1 MKPCGS
7 GSDSLAAADREAS
20 RIHPAGWPPTGPPI
34 DSLASQVCSVNTPL
48 PSALFDLLSN
58 TAADQG
64 IAAMLTALGDELTRE
79 RRWHALFDLRL
90 MQARLA
96 EGLPVVGDA
105 GTLAPAV
112 RDAFEER
119 SRQACLEV
127 GWPLLDDGQVAAAWM
142 YLRASAELEEVATR
156 LEHVA
161 STLDSRTDDE
171 DARRLLEELVHVAL
185 WEAVNP
191 PLGLTLLLAHNGTC
205 NTITA
210 YDQSVSRLP
219 PARQAAAA
227 RVLVEH
233 LTSELIANLQSDLS
247 RRGVDSTG
255 IDTLPGMLAAAGDP
269 SQCLGPHVDVSHL
282 HSVLR
287 FARVCSDPETLTKS
301 LELARYAD
309 RLPEELRYPGD
320 GPFTELAKASRLFYA
335 ACLGDEIEAATAFFS
350 EKAGL
355 TAGCEPGAPRG
366 PLEQLAVEYLIVL
379 LSRGGQPAKALRIA
393 LAYLPRGGEQAATT
407 GLVPPVVEL
416 AAAAEAITPGSM
428 QQLLDACRER
438 ADAVTFAQALAVRAG
453 SGTS

>member
-1 MKPCGS
+1 MLAHPHPLLKVS
-7 GSDSLAAADREAS
+7 SLNAS
-20 RIHPAGWPPTGPPI
+20 LPT
-34 DSLASQVCSVNTPL
+34 
-48 PSALFDLLSN
+48 ALFDQLSS
-58 TAADQG
+58 TASHQG
-64 IAAMLTALGDELTRE
+64 IPAMLAALGDELTRE

-90 MQARLA
+90 IQARLA

-105 GTLAPAV
+105 GGLPTEV

-142 YLRASAELEEVATR
+142 YLRASAELDEVATR
-156 LEHVA
+156 LEQVA
-161 STLDSRTDDE
+161 ATLDSRTDDE
-171 DARRLLEELVHVAL
+171 DARRLLEELMHVAL

-191 PLGLTLLLAHNGTC
+191 PLGLKLLLAHNGTC

-219 PARQAAAA
+219 PARQAPAA
-227 RVLVEH
+227 RVLVDH

-247 RRGVDSTG
+247 RRGIDTTG
-255 IDTLPGMLAAAGDP
+255 IDTLPSLLAIAGDP
-269 SQCLGPHVDVSHL
+269 SQPLGPHVDVSHL

-287 FARVCSDPETLTKS
+287 FARVCSDAETLAKS

-320 GPFTELAKASRLFYA
+320 GPFTELAKASRLFFA
-335 ACLGDEIEAATAFFS
+335 GCLGEEVEAATAFFS
-350 EKAGL
+350 EKAGI
-355 TAGCEPGAPRG
+355 TAGSEGREHATARG

-379 LSRGGQPAKALRIA
+379 LARGGRQVEALHIA
-393 LAYLPRGGEQAATT
+393 LASLPRGGEQAATT

-438 ADAVTFAQALAVRAG
+438 ADAVTFAQALAVCDAAH
-453 SGTS
+453 TS

>member
-1 MKPCGS
+1 M
-7 GSDSLAAADREAS
+7 
-20 RIHPAGWPPTGPPI
+20 
-34 DSLASQVCSVNTPL
+34 
-48 PSALFDLLSN
+48 LS
-58 TAADQG
+58 
-64 IAAMLTALGDELTRE
+64 ALGDELSRE

-90 MQARLA
+90 MQARRA
-96 EGLPVVGDA
+96 EGLPVAGDA
-105 GTLAPAV
+105 GTLTPAV

-127 GWPLLDDGQVAAAWM
+127 GWPLLDEGQVAAAWM
-142 YLRASAELEEVATR
+142 YLRASAELDEVAAR
-156 LEHVA
+156 LEQVA
-161 STLDSRTDDE
+161 ATLDGRDDD

-219 PARQAAAA
+219 PVRQAPAA
-227 RVLVEH
+227 RVLVDH
-233 LTSELIANLQSDLS
+233 LTAELIANLQSDLT
-247 RRGVDSTG
+247 RRGTAITG
-255 IDTLPGMLAAAGDP
+255 LDTLPGLLAAAGDP
-269 SQCLGPHVDVSHL
+269 SQPLGPHVDVSHL

-287 FARVCSDPETLTKS
+287 FGRVCSDAETLTKS

-335 ACLGDEIEAATAFFS
+335 GCLGQDTDAAAAFFS
-350 EKAGL
+350 EQAGIRE
-355 TAGCEPGAPRG
+355 TDASPSSRG

-379 LSRGGQPAKALRIA
+379 LARGGQPAKAVRVA
-393 LAYLPRGGEQAATT
+393 LAHLPRGGEQAATT

-416 AAAAEAITPGSM
+416 ATAAEATQPGCM
-428 QQLLDACRER
+428 QLLLDTCRER
-438 ADAVTFAQALAVRAG
+438 GDAVTFAQALAVQAG
-453 SGTS
+453 STAS